1 LKLKVDPLHI
11 RTRDYWY
18 SLPED
23 RIARFPV
30 SERDESKLLYYN
42 KEKISTFRFKQLP
55 DLLQN
60 DDLLIFNNARVIQA
74 RLFFIKETGASI
86 EIFCLEP
93 HHPADYN
100 LAFQQTDCCEWK
112 CLVGNLKKWKCGVLV
127 RNLDI
132 DGKKIILEAY
142 HNGKINN
149 SEIVRFSWTPEE
161 KSYTN
166 QKVSFGDILDC
177 VGKTPIPP
185 YLERDEVP
193 DDKSRYQ
200 TVYARIKGSVAAP
213 TAGLHFTGRL
223 IDSLLEKGI
232 QSESVTLHVSAGT
245 FRPVKSETISG
256 HEMHKEHFEV
266 SKKVLE
272 HILNHKGR
280 IISVGTTSVR
290 TLESIHRIGVKIIL
304 NQEDPFWISQWEVYQ
319 EPSEISLME
328 SISAVINYLDK
339 QKSEYLQATTEI
351 IIVPGYRFKT
361 IQGLITNFHQPQS
374 TLLLLI
380 AAAVGEKWREI
391 YEYAL
396 RNDYRFL
403 SYGDSSF
410 LLI

>member
-1 LKLKVDPLHI
+1 MKVDPLHI

-18 SLPED
+18 SLPDEH
-23 RIARFPV
+23 IARFPV
-30 SERDESKLLYYN
+30 SERDESKLLFYN
-42 KEKISTFRFKQLP
+42 KEKISTFRFRQLP
-55 DLLQN
+55 DLLQS

-74 RLFFIKETGASI
+74 RLFFTKETGANI

-112 CLVGNLKKWKCGVLV
+112 CLVGNLKKWKSGVLV
-127 RNLDI
+127 KKLDI

-142 HNGKINN
+142 HKGKINN

-161 KSYTN
+161 KNDTN

-193 DDKSRYQ
+193 DDKNRYQ

-213 TAGLHFTGRL
+213 TAGLHFTNRL
-223 IDSLLEKGI
+223 FDSLSKKGI

-245 FRPVKSETISG
+245 FRPIKSETISG

-266 SKKVLE
+266 SKRVLE
-272 HILNHKGR
+272 QILNHPGR
-280 IISVGTTSVR
+280 IISVGTTSAR
-290 TLESIHRIGVKIIL
+290 TLESIHRIGVKIIQ
-304 NQEDPFWISQWEVYQ
+304 NQDKPFWVSQWEAYQ
-319 EPSEISLME
+319 NPSEISVQE
-328 SISAVINYLDK
+328 SISAIIEFLDK
-339 QKSEYLQATTEI
+339 QKLETVRATTEI
-351 IIVPGYRFKT
+351 IIVPGYRFR
-361 IQGLITNFHQPQS
+361 ILQGLITNFHQPQS

-380 AAAVGEKWREI
+380 AAAVGEKWRHI

-403 SYGDSSF
+403 SYGDSS
-410 LLI
+410 LLLL